1 MYIVK
6 ISSETRNMLLSLL
19 IAFAIP
25 SVEAFWR
32 MECRA
37 RSGVGQVDPLMTP
50 GEVSPHAHIIHGSG
64 NFGFNA
70 NEQTLKASDCTSCA
84 VTQDKSA
91 YWTPPLMFMD
101 DKGNTEMVE
110 QVGGMLA

>member
-1 MYIVK
+1 MNAR
-6 ISSETRNMLLSLL
+6 TRNMLL
-19 IAFAIP
+19 IAYVVLALP
-25 SVEAFWR
+25 SVHAFWR

-50 GEVSPHAHIIHGSG
+50 GEVSPHAHVIHGSG
-64 NFGFNA
+64 GFGFSA
-70 NEQTLKASDCTSCA
+70 NEASLKASDCTSCA

-91 YWTPPLMFMD
+91 YWTPSLMFMHD
-101 DKGNTEMVE
+101 NGISEMVT